1 MPTDERN
8 QMDQPFLLPR
18 LLSVDGRVVWHSITG
33 PAFFDYRPFFR
44 LSFHLVFIHPK
55 FRPCVNAYASPVQM
69 DKYTIPG
76 FF

>member
-33 PAFFDYRPFFR
+33 PAFFDYRPFF
-44 LSFHLVFIHPK
+44 VFLFTWFLFTRNFAH
-55 FRPCVNAYASPVQM
+55 V
-69 DKYTIPG
+69 
-76 FF
+76 